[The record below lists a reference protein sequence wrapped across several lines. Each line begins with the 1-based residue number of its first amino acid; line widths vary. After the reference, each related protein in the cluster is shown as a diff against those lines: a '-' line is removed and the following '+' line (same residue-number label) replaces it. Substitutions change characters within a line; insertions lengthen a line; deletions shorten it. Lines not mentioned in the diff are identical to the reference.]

1 MAESARSSFD
11 RDIQERLDA
20 QLAAVNTEGF
30 SAARIE
36 RIFGDA
42 INRAVKLHAPVL
54 VEKLRN
60 ASPKLVS
67 EIRSADEGVRADLRG
82 RWGPDLDRLA
92 VIRNLCEERAGD
104 FYDDNR
110 VAADKQPALLTALAQ
125 LSALSIRISGEI
137 YHLLLHGYP
146 DAAMARTRALHELFV
161 TATVIADY
169 QGKPC
174 SEDLADRYLSHPRIA
189 RYAAA
194 KTEFES
200 ASVPEH
206 QKLSATALAV
216 AKKSADD
223 LVRKY
228 GGTFKLDWGWAMPLF
243 PKSDDCKFSNLEKLA
258 DVSLFRAHY
267 ASASNYVHGGS
278 FGTAANLETDAT
290 NPAYIYM
297 MTGPR
302 VTDLSTPMQLTSIYL
317 VGITSALVLSGAPGQ
332 NSPGDR
338 LIIRALEILL
348 AEAVAALTSI

>member
-1 MAESARSSFD
+1 MAESSRSSFD
-11 RDIQERLDA
+11 KDIQAHLDA

-42 INRAVKLHAPVL
+42 IDRAVNLYGPAL
-54 VEKLRN
+54 VGELRN

-67 EIRSADEGVRADLRG
+67 EIRAADEGVRADLRE

-110 VAADKQPALLTALAQ
+110 VAVDQQPALLTSLAQ

-137 YHLLLHGYP
+137 YHLLDHGYP

-161 TATVIADY
+161 TATVIADH
-169 QGKPC
+169 QGKPG
-174 SEDLADRYLSHPRIA
+174 SEDLADRYLNHPRIA

-194 KTEFES
+194 KSEFES
-200 ASVPEH
+200 ISVPEH
-206 QKLSATALAV
+206 QKLSARALAV

-243 PKSDDCKFSNLEKLA
+243 PKSDDCKFSNA
-258 DVSLFRAHY
+258 SRAP
-267 ASASNYVHGGS
+267 
-278 FGTAANLETDAT
+278 T
-290 NPAYIYM
+290 
-297 MTGPR
+297 
-302 VTDLSTPMQLTSIYL
+302 
-317 VGITSALVLSGAPGQ
+317 
-332 NSPGDR
+332 
-338 LIIRALEILL
+338 RALASLHGM
-348 AEAVAALTSI
+348 